1 MSLRERQE
9 IQALSWRRCLNRG
22 QLPFGDMLKIGAAML
37 AVLSVACGGGA
48 TDESTTS
55 TLAST
60 TTSTTIATTT
70 TQAPTTTSTI
80 VTTTTSTV
88 ASTTTTLPEFPQTL
102 TTLTH
107 GGDAWAV
114 YLAVADNYE
123 FTAPELGEAQ
133 DLAEMYGIEIGTGE
147 LACDH
152 GGAEA
157 LGLDPDEE
165 WAAVSALF
173 ESEADAQQFVD
184 AFEARGHSVV
194 GLGLVQTFCLD

>member
-1 MSLRERQE
+1 MSLRQRQE
-9 IQALSWRRCLNRG
+9 IQALSWCRRLNRG
-22 QLPFGDMLKIGAAML
+22 PLLFADMLKIGVAML
-37 AVLSVACGGGA
+37 AVLSVACGGGDTA
-48 TDESTTS
+48 ESTTS

-60 TTSTTIATTT
+60 TTSTTLATTT
-70 TQAPTTTSTI
+70 TQAATTTSTI
-80 VTTTTSTV
+80 VTTTTTV
-88 ASTTTTLPEFPQTL
+88 ASTSTTLPEFPQTL
-102 TTLTH
+102 ASLTH

-123 FTAPELGEAQ
+123 FDAPELEEAK

-157 LGLDPDEE
+157 LGLDPDGD

-173 ESEADAQQFVD
+173 ESEADAKQFVD

-194 GLGLVQTFCLD
+194 GMGLVQTFCLD